1 MDHAEPAVAP
11 EATEATEDTEAT
23 EAAED
28 TDALVSTLLTASR
41 ALVGVSARSIATV
54 EHRVTLTQFRVL
66 VVLDAHGPTRLNQLA
81 ARLDVAPSTAL
92 RTVDRLI
99 AARLVDRRDN
109 ERDRREVVIRLTPAG
124 HDTVQEVTSRRKAAI
139 EEIVQHMPAERR
151 RVLVD
156 ALAAFADAAD
166 EPQVPEDSAR
176 RLGW

>member
-1 MDHAEPAVAP
+1 MTHAEPAAAGIKAP
-11 EATEATEDTEAT
+11 EAAS
-23 EAAED
+23 D
-28 TDALVSTLLTASR
+28 TDALVSALLTASR

-81 ARLDVAPSTAL
+81 ARLDVASSTAL

-109 ERDRREVVIRLTPAG
+109 ERDRREVVIQLTPAG
-124 HDTVQEVTSRRKAAI
+124 LDVVREVTSRRKAAI
-139 EEIVQHMPAERR
+139 EEIVQQMPAERR
-151 RVLVD
+151 RALVE
-156 ALAAFADAAD
+156 ALAAFAAAAD

>member
-1 MDHAEPAVAP
+1 VTHAEPAA
-11 EATEATEDTEAT
+11 ADTEATEDT
-23 EAAED
+23 
-28 TDALVSTLLTASR
+28 DALVAALLTASR

-92 RTVDRLI
+92 RTVDRLV
-99 AARLVDRRDN
+99 AAQLVDRRDN
-109 ERDRREVVIRLTPAG
+109 ERDRREVVISLTPAG
-124 HDTVQEVTSRRKAAI
+124 HDVVREVTSRRKVAI
-139 EEIVQHMPAERR
+139 EEIVRGMPAERR
-151 RVLVD
+151 RSLVE
-156 ALAAFADAAD
+156 ALAAFAEAAD

>member
-1 MDHAEPAVAP
+1 MSHAEPAA
-11 EATEATEDTEAT
+11 EAIQSAQGAD
-23 EAAED
+23 D
-28 TDALVSTLLTASR
+28 NDMLVTALLTASR

-81 ARLDVAPSTAL
+81 ARLDVTPSTAL
-92 RTVDRLI
+92 RTVDRLV
-99 AARLVDRRDN
+99 AAELVDRRDN
-109 ERDRREVVIRLTPAG
+109 ERDRREVVIQLTPAG
-124 HDTVQEVTSRRKAAI
+124 QDVVREVTIRRRMAI
-139 EEIVQHMPAERR
+139 EEIARQMPVERR
-151 RVLVD
+151 RALVE